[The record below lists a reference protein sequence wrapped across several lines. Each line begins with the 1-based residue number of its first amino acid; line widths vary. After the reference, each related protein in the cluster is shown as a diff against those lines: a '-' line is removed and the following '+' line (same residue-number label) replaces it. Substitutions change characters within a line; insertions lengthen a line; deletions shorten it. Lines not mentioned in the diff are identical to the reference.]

1 MKIINLSSIA
11 NPISISVQNPSRSD
25 YDRFIGLEHYDSGE
39 PVITRFQGTELLT
52 TSAKAFKANDIL
64 IARRNVYLKRAG
76 IVFFDGITSGD
87 SIILR
92 LKEDTQKTIGYSRE
106 DLIRYIPFMLNSEH
120 FWIYANKH
128 ADGMNSKRISKDT
141 LLEYEFELPSIDEM
155 RDISDKLWAAYRLK
169 EAYKKLLVTTD
180 EMVKSQFI
188 EMFGNP
194 VTNTKGWKTAKIKD
208 VAPEMPS
215 KEQLSGKIWLLNLD
229 MIESNTGRIIEKVY
243 EDVENALSV
252 QSFDEGNVLFSKLRP
267 YLNKVVIPDEPGMAT
282 TELVPLRPEPSKL
295 HKVFLSHLLRGN
307 QFVNYANDI
316 AGGTKMPRMP
326 LTELRNFDC
335 ILPPMD
341 KQLEFVFIAEQ
352 VDKSKFGDFK
362 SQFIEMFGNPL
373 SLNQKNELKRLGEC
387 CILNPRRPNIALCDT
402 DKVSFI
408 PMPAVSEDGYLVDMT
423 DEEYGKVKKSFT
435 YFENNDVL
443 FAKITP
449 CMENGKGAI
458 VHGLTNGIGMGS
470 TEFHVLRPINGIS
483 SPYWL
488 LALTR
493 MPIFRER
500 AAKNMSGTGGQK
512 RVSASYLDHFMV
524 GLPAIEE
531 QRRFEAI
538 YRQADK
544 SKFGDFKSQFI
555 EMYYNT
561 HNKQTLE
568 SVCPIM
574 SKGITPKY
582 VESSSV
588 LVINQACIHW
598 DGQRLGNIK
607 YHNEE
612 IPVRKRI
619 LESGDVLLN
628 ATGNGTLGRC
638 CVFICPSDNNTYIND
653 GHVIALSTDRAVIL
667 PEVLNTYLS
676 LNDTQAEIYRQYVT
690 GSTNQ
695 VDIVFSDIK
704 KMKVPVPSMDEQI
717 LFVEVLKQAD
727 KSKFELKQC
736 IEHIDKVIKSLING

>member
-92 LKEDTQKTIGYSRE
+92 LKEDTQKTIGYSCE

-188 EMFGNP
+188 EMYYNTHNKQTLESVCPIMSKGITPKYVESSSVLVINQACIHWDGQRLGNIKYHNEEIP
-194 VTNTKGWKTAKIKD
+194 VRKRILESGD
-208 VAPEMPS
+208 V
-215 KEQLSGKIWLLNLD
+215 LLNATGNGTLGRCCVFICPSD
-229 MIESNTGRIIEKVY
+229 NNTYINDGHVI
-243 EDVENALSV
+243 ALSTDRAV
-252 QSFDEGNVLFSKLRP
+252 
-267 YLNKVVIPDEPGMAT
+267 
-282 TELVPLRPEPSKL
+282 
-295 HKVFLSHLLRGN
+295 
-307 QFVNYANDI
+307 
-316 AGGTKMPRMP
+316 
-326 LTELRNFDC
+326 
-335 ILPPMD
+335 ILPEVLNTYLSLNDTQAEIYRQYVTGSTNQVDIVFSDIKKMKVPVPSMD
-341 KQLEFVFIAEQ
+341 EQILFVEVLKQA
-352 VDKSKFGDFK
+352 DKSKFGDFK

-544 SKFGDFKSQFI
+544 SK
-555 EMYYNT
+555 
-561 HNKQTLE
+561 
-568 SVCPIM
+568 SVIQ
-574 SKGITPKY
+574 KA
-582 VESSSV
+582 
-588 LVINQACIHW
+588 LV
-598 DGQRLGNIK
+598 
-607 YHNEE
+607 Y
-612 IPVRKRI
+612 
-619 LESGDVLLN
+619 
-628 ATGNGTLGRC
+628 
-638 CVFICPSDNNTYIND
+638 
-653 GHVIALSTDRAVIL
+653 
-667 PEVLNTYLS
+667 
-676 LNDTQAEIYRQYVT
+676 LNDIQ
-690 GSTNQ
+690 
-695 VDIVFSDIK
+695 SD
-704 KMKVPVPSMDEQI
+704 
-717 LFVEVLKQAD
+717 
-727 KSKFELKQC
+727 ELGK
-736 IEHIDKVIKSLING
+736 IA